1 MKKIISIL
9 SILWLSLLIVGCTPP
24 ESTKVTLP
32 DLTGLNKEQ
41 VIEALEPL
49 DITYT
54 FEDVIDNTKTRN
66 RFIEY
71 KGDYNI
77 GDEVERGT
85 SVVITFAIHANI
97 LPNLTGVH
105 KDDIPGYFTNMKLYI
120 EYREYET
127 NSVPEG
133 QFVKYLEPKYTG
145 QKLDDNTTV
154 VIFVAK
160 NFVVV
165 ERDLIISKYI
175 EGATSNK
182 AIELYNIS
190 SEPVDLSKYKIGL
203 FYDGSETVSETIT
216 LNGVLNPSCT
226 YVISHTGSSAEIL
239 SKADLSTDKLNF
251 NGNDIVTLMFYN
263 DEVVDSLGTIGWALD
278 IFNNITLIRNTA
290 VNQPTSIFVRNE
302 WDTYAK
308 DYIEPLGTHPVSY
321 PTTFTWDLSYASIP
335 FETPGGMIQ
344 VSFESN
350 YDGDTAYFTPGFLGE
365 QRLRFIGID
374 TPEMGSGVVATQAK
388 SYVYNKLR
396 YATTIYIQHDPRSG
410 RVDSYERQLG
420 LVWYD
425 GKLLNYELVLYGYS
439 QNNYSD
445 DTQSLIFSGIPLA
458 VWMANAEVY
467 AKQNHLGVWG

>member
-1 MKKIISIL
+1 MKKIIPIL
-9 SILWLSLLIVGCTPP
+9 SILFLSLIIIGCTPT
-24 ESTKVTLP
+24 ESTKVILP

-41 VIEALEPL
+41 VIDLLEPL
-49 DITYT
+49 DIEYT

-71 KGDYNI
+71 KGDFEI
-77 GDEVERGT
+77 GDEVEKGT
-85 SVVITFAIHANI
+85 SVIITFAIHANV
-97 LPNLTGVH
+97 LPNLAGVY
-105 KDDIPGYFTNMKLYI
+105 KDDIAGYFTNMKLYI

-133 QFVKYLEPKYTG
+133 QFVKYLEPRFVG
-145 QKLDDNTTV
+145 QILPDNTTV

-175 EGATSNK
+175 EGATTNR

-190 SEPVDLSKYKIGL
+190 NEPVDLSKYRIGL
-203 FYDGSETVSETIT
+203 FLDGSETVNEIIT
-216 LNGVLNPSCT
+216 LEGVLNPSST
-226 YVISHTGSSAEIL
+226 YVISHTGSNAEIL
-239 SKADLSTDKLNF
+239 AKANLITDKLVF

-263 DEVVDSLGTIGWALD
+263 NEIIDTLGTVGWALD
-278 IFNNITLIRNTA
+278 IFNNITLIRNTK
-290 VNQPTSIFVRNE
+290 VTQPNTTFIRND

-308 DYIEPLGTHPVSY
+308 DYIEPLGTHPVAY
-321 PTTFTWDLSYASIP
+321 PTTFTWDLSYAEIP
-335 FETPGGMIQ
+335 FNTPGGMVQ

-374 TPEMGSGVVATQAK
+374 TPEMGSGLVATQAK

-396 YATTIYIQHDPRSG
+396 FASVIYIQHDPRSG
-410 RVDSYERQLG
+410 RIDSYERQLG

-445 DTQSLIFSGIPLA
+445 DTQSLIFNGIPLA
-458 VWMANAEVY
+458 VWMANAEAY

>member
-9 SILWLSLLIVGCTPP
+9 SILWLSLLIVGCTPK
-24 ESTKVTLP
+24 ESTKVILP

-41 VIEALEPL
+41 VIEVLEPL
-49 DITYT
+49 EITYT

-71 KGDYNI
+71 KGDLNI

-85 SVVITFAIHANI
+85 AVVIAFAIHANI

-216 LNGVLNPSCT
+216 LNGVLNPSST
-226 YVISHTGSSAEIL
+226 YVISNTGSSAEIL
-239 SKADLSTDKLNF
+239 SKADLTTDKLNF

-278 IFNNITLIRNTA
+278 IFNNITLIRNTT
-290 VNQPTSIFVRNE
+290 VTQPTGNFVRNE

-445 DTQSLIFSGIPLA
+445 DTQSLIFNGIPLA

-467 AKQNHLGVWG
+467 AKQNRLGVWG

>member
-24 ESTKVTLP
+24 KSTKVILP
-32 DLTGLNKEQ
+32 DLTGHNKEQ
-41 VIEALEPL
+41 VIEVLEPL
-49 DITYT
+49 EITYT

-71 KGDYNI
+71 KGDFNI
-77 GDEVERGT
+77 GDEVEKGT
-85 SVVITFAIHANI
+85 EVVITFAIHANI

-216 LNGVLNPSCT
+216 LNGVLNPSST

-239 SKADLSTDKLNF
+239 SKADLTTDKLNF

-278 IFNNITLIRNTA
+278 IFNNITLIRNTT
-290 VNQPTSIFVRNE
+290 VTQPNGNFIRNE

-445 DTQSLIFSGIPLA
+445 DTQSLIFNGIPLA

-467 AKQNHLGVWG
+467 AKQNRLGVWG

>member
-9 SILWLSLLIVGCTPP
+9 SILWLSFLIIGCTPT
-24 ESTKVTLP
+24 ESSTVILP

-41 VIEALEPL
+41 VIEVLEPL
-49 DITYT
+49 DINYT

-71 KGDYNI
+71 KGDYHI
-77 GDEVERGT
+77 GDEVEKGT
-85 SVVITFAIHANI
+85 SVVITFAIHANV
-97 LPNLTGVH
+97 LPNLAGVH
-105 KDDIPGYFTNMKLYI
+105 KDNIPGYFSNMKLYI
-120 EYREYET
+120 EYRDYET

-133 QFVKYLEPKYTG
+133 QFVKYLEPKYIG
-145 QKLDDNTTV
+145 QTLPDNTTV

-175 EGATSNK
+175 EGATTNR

-190 SEPVDLSKYKIGL
+190 NQPVDLSKYKIGL
-203 FYDGSETVSETIT
+203 FLDGSETVTETIT
-216 LNGVLNPSCT
+216 LNGVLNPSDT
-226 YVISHTGSSAEIL
+226 FVISHSSSSAEIL
-239 SKADLSTDKLNF
+239 SKADLTTDKLNY
-251 NGNDIVTLMFYN
+251 NGNDIVTLMFFN
-263 DEVVDSLGTIGWALD
+263 DEIIDSLGVVGWQLD
-278 IFNNITLIRNTA
+278 VFNNITLYRNTK
-290 VNQPTSIFVRNE
+290 VTQPTATFVRNE

-308 DYIEPLGTHPVSY
+308 DYFEHLGTHPVSY

-335 FETPGGMIQ
+335 FETPGGMVQ
-344 VSFESN
+344 VSFDSN
-350 YDGDTAYFTPGFLGE
+350 YDGDTAYFTPGFMGDL
-365 QRLRFIGID
+365 RLRFIGID
-374 TPEMGSGVVATQAK
+374 TPEMGSGLVATQAK

-396 YATTIYIQHDPRSG
+396 FATTIYIQHDPRSG
-410 RVDSYERQLG
+410 RIDSYERQLG

-445 DTQSLIFSGIPLA
+445 DTQSLIFNGIPLA
-458 VWMANAEVY
+458 VWMANAEAY
-467 AKQNHLGVWG
+467 AKQNRLGVWG